1 MTSLGNTELFRG
13 GSDIKCGPR
22 LAPYQE
28 QNINDGNMFL
38 NHVFKNREE
47 FLLSLNLFLLSFSPC
62 TAQFGM
68 MIQLDI
74 NPDSQ
79 NIPVLAVQN
88 EVTLINLLN
97 FYLD

>member
-1 MTSLGNTELFRG
+1 MWSQAAR
-13 GSDIKCGPR
+13 D
-22 LAPYQE
+22 QE

-38 NHVFKNREE
+38 NHVLNTEE
-47 FLLSLNLFLLSFSPC
+47 LLLILNLFLWSFSPC
-62 TAQFGM
+62 RAQFGM

-88 EVTLINLLN
+88 QVTFELLEFYLPKLINLRDML
-97 FYLD
+97 LLSL

>member
-1 MTSLGNTELFRG
+1 MWSQA
-13 GSDIKCGPR
+13 
-22 LAPYQE
+22 APDQE

-38 NHVFKNREE
+38 NHVLNTEE
-47 FLLSLNLFLLSFSPC
+47 LLLILNLFLWSFSPC
-62 TAQFGM
+62 RAQFGM

-88 EVTLINLLN
+88 QVTSELLEFYLPKLINLRDML
-97 FYLD
+97 LLSL

>member
-1 MTSLGNTELFRG
+1 MWSQA
-13 GSDIKCGPR
+13 
-22 LAPYQE
+22 APDQE

-38 NHVFKNREE
+38 NHVLNTED
-47 FLLSLNLFLLSFSPC
+47 LLLILNLFLWSFSPC
-62 TAQFGM
+62 RAQFGM

-88 EVTLINLLN
+88 QVTSELLEFYLPKLINLRDML
-97 FYLD
+97 LLSL